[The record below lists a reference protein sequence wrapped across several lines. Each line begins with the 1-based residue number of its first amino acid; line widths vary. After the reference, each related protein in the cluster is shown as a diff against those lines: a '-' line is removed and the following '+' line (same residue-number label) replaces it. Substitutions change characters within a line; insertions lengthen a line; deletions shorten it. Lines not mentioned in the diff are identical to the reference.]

1 MRESHQQDSDEDI
14 ELSYPV
20 VISMKSISPGIR
32 EREVSGFS
40 GSLPVSV
47 WTLAGSGGLV
57 VKVLTYGGIVQ
68 EILVPDKDGDLVD
81 VVLGFSNALDFEGE
95 HPYFGATVGR
105 IAGRVSNAEL
115 KIDGERFPLFG
126 NDPPNHLH
134 GGKESIDRRVWQ
146 AEVIPR
152 ADDAPSLRL
161 TMISDH
167 GDNGYPGRVELAVI
181 YTVTNDNRLVY
192 KTEARTDRR
201 TPVSLTHH
209 SYFNLAGEASGATDD
224 HEIEILSDAAFCA
237 DEQMGLTGE
246 CRSVEGQANDA
257 RKAKRMGDFVA
268 GLWQEHGDLY
278 WLGESDVIRPVARL
292 RHPGS
297 GRTMEVATDCSCI
310 QFYGGKGLN
319 GELVGKGGVPYTA
332 GAGVCFECEG
342 YPNAFDES
350 GEFGSILV
358 EPGIHQE
365 TRTEYRFSNQSN
377 SLIKP

>member
-1 MRESHQQDSDEDI
+1 
-14 ELSYPV
+14 
-20 VISMKSISPGIR
+20 MKSNMPGIQ
-32 EREVSGFS
+32 ETVVPGFS
-40 GSLPVSV
+40 GAV
-47 WTLAGSGGLV
+47 WTLMGGGGMV
-57 VKVLTYGGIVQ
+57 VKVLTYGGVVQ
-68 EILVPDKDGDLVD
+68 EILVPDEDGELVD
-81 VVLGFSNALDFEGE
+81 VVLGFFRASDYEGD

-115 KIDGERFPLFG
+115 NIDGKRFPLLA

-134 GGKESIDRRVWQ
+134 GGKESFDRRVWQ
-146 AEVIPR
+146 PEVISR
-152 ADDAPSLRL
+152 LDGAPSLRL
-161 TMISDH
+161 STMSTD

-192 KTEARTDRR
+192 ETEVRSDCR

-209 SYFNLAGEASGATDD
+209 SYFNLAGEASGTTDD
-224 HEIEILSDAAFCA
+224 HEVVILSEAAFCA
-237 DEQMGLTGE
+237 DEKMGLTGE

-257 RKAKRMGDFVA
+257 RRAIRMGDFVA

-278 WLGESDVIRPVARL
+278 WLGESDDVRLVARL
-292 RHPGS
+292 RDPGS
-297 GRTMEVATDCSCI
+297 GRTMEVATDCTCI

-319 GELVGKGGVPYTA
+319 GELVGKGGVPYNA

-342 YPNAFDES
+342 YPNAFDGS

-358 EPGIHQE
+358 EPGIPQK

-377 SLIKP
+377 SLMKL

>member
-1 MRESHQQDSDEDI
+1 
-14 ELSYPV
+14 
-20 VISMKSISPGIR
+20 MKSNMPGIQ
-32 EREVSGFS
+32 ETVVPGFS
-40 GSLPVSV
+40 GAV
-47 WTLAGSGGLV
+47 WTLMGGGGMV
-57 VKVLTYGGIVQ
+57 VKVLTYGGVVQ
-68 EILVPDKDGDLVD
+68 EILVPDEDGELVD
-81 VVLGFSNALDFEGE
+81 VVLGFFRASDYEGD

-115 KIDGERFPLFG
+115 NIDGKRFPLLA

-134 GGKESIDRRVWQ
+134 GGKESFDRRVWQ
-146 AEVIPR
+146 AEAIPKL
-152 ADDAPSLRL
+152 DGAPSLRL
-161 TMISDH
+161 STMSAN

-192 KTEARTDRR
+192 ETEVRSDCR

-209 SYFNLAGEASGATDD
+209 SYFNLAGEASGTTDD
-224 HEIEILSDAAFCA
+224 HEVVILSEAAFCA
-237 DEQMGLTGE
+237 DEKMGLTGE

-257 RKAKRMGDFVA
+257 RRAIRMGDFVA

-278 WLGESDVIRPVARL
+278 WLGESDDVRLVARL
-292 RHPGS
+292 RDPGS
-297 GRTMEVATDCSCI
+297 GRTMEVATDCTCI

-319 GELVGKGGVPYTA
+319 GELVGKGGVPYNA

-342 YPNAFDES
+342 YPNAFDGS

-358 EPGIHQE
+358 EPGIPQK

-377 SLIKP
+377 SLTKP